1 MYSTTTNTL
10 NRRPRGFS
18 IHTHIHPTIEEE
30 ASILPQFLR
39 RLSSRNS
46 FQGAEEDSYD
56 RVEKMMNGG
65 SVGMFGNGGGLRYSV
80 AMPGAAMMRGRAFK
94 ILAVALVFF
103 TATYFLLPWSSPF
116 APLERSKPVE
126 SVGANVRNN
135 EEFVVVVYESLF
147 ETS

>member
-18 IHTHIHPTIEEE
+18 THNHIHPTIEEE
-30 ASILPQFLR
+30 PSILPQFLR
-39 RLSSRNS
+39 RLSSHS

-80 AMPGAAMMRGRAFK
+80 AMPGSAVLRGRAFK

-103 TATYFLLPWSSPF
+103 TATYFLLPWSSSF
-116 APLERSKPVE
+116 APLERSDPVE
-126 SVGANVRNN
+126 SVEADVRNN
-135 EEFVVVVYESLF
+135 EEFVVDVYESLF
-147 ETS
+147 ETI